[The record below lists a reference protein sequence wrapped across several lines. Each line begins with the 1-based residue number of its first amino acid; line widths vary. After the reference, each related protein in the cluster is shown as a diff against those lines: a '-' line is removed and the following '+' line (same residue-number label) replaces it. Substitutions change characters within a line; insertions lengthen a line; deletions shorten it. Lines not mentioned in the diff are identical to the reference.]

1 MIRTVAE
8 TPHDVARRIKR
19 TLGVK
24 QGLAKP
30 FPGDGRNITGTA
42 TR

>member
-30 FPGDGRNITGTA
+30 FPGDGGNITGTA